1 MKLHEQSQQLSALIQ
16 GAGASIVQVLARA
29 RLPAS
34 AVVWSSEG
42 DRALLL
48 TANHVIEHGHSVRVT
63 LADGERIAASIVGRD
78 PKNDLA
84 LLQISRAAR
93 PAAWADDAE
102 APPVGE
108 IVLAVGRPFGSLEAS
123 LGIIR
128 APALSQT
135 KKDDVAPKSENAEG
149 EDTESTDSQGSTSA
163 PPWSDDFDVD
173 DPWQDTIEKL
183 GRSAER
189 AVQHAEEI
197 ARRAVRNFELR
208 YENEEDEWD
217 FPPRRRRRHPRRH
230 PHRHMARA
238 VRHLRRAPTGA
249 LPTDLTL
256 YPGFSGG
263 PLLRLDGR
271 VLGINTSAYGN
282 SFALPLSI
290 LRETVEALQTREP
303 TPKRAFLGVSGQ
315 SVRLPAALASEL
327 EQEAGLLL
335 TSIQGGSAAEAAGL
349 LLGDIL
355 LSLDGERVMTL
366 GELHAVLTAER
377 IGRSLTTRLVRAGG
391 LMELNVQLGERA

>member
-16 GAGASIVQVLARA
+16 GAGASIVQVLGRA

-84 LLQISRAAR
+84 LLQIPRAAR

-128 APALSQT
+128 APALGQT

-149 EDTESTDSQGSTSA
+149 EDTESTDSQGSTSEL
-163 PPWSDDFDVD
+163 PWSDDFDID

-217 FPPRRRRRHPRRH
+217 FPPRRRRRPATPSLPTAIWPALSATCGTCARRRPPDRLDPLPRLFW
-230 PHRHMARA
+230 RA
-238 VRHLRRAPTGA
+238 VVAPGWPRARHQYLGLRQLIRPTA
-249 LPTDLTL
+249 VDIARDRR
-256 YPGFSGG
+256 S
-263 PLLRLDGR
+263 
-271 VLGINTSAYGN
+271 
-282 SFALPLSI
+282 
-290 LRETVEALQTREP
+290 
-303 TPKRAFLGVSGQ
+303 
-315 SVRLPAALASEL
+315 PANA
-327 EQEAGLLL
+327 
-335 TSIQGGSAAEAAGL
+335 
-349 LLGDIL
+349 
-355 LSLDGERVMTL
+355 
-366 GELHAVLTAER
+366 
-377 IGRSLTTRLVRAGG
+377 
-391 LMELNVQLGERA
+391 